1 LIKKQDT
8 AGCWWL
14 MPVIWGWDW
23 ENCSLRPSQ
32 ANSSQDSIF
41 KTSRTKWTG
50 GMAQVVQAT
59 FARSKSWFQAPVPP
73 KKKKKSKTQQFVEEI
88 APHLT
93 KTNRF
98 KVKDGKRYS
107 KQWSLKAS
115 KSTYIH
121 IWQNGL

>member
-1 LIKKQDT
+1 LQGQSPD
-8 AGCWWL
+8 
-14 MPVIWGWDW
+14 
-23 ENCSLRPSQ
+23 
-32 ANSSQDSIF
+32 F
-41 KTSRTKWTG
+41 KP
-50 GMAQVVQAT
+50 QYHQ
-59 FARSKSWFQAPVPP
+59 

-121 IWQNGL
+121 I